1 MPSPI
6 AIRRKDAPFT
16 PPADFWSDFVE
27 RFWERGATTLRY
39 QAEQPLMTEAEA
51 LAIFLGLAERFRAGG
66 EADID
71 LYVENG
77 LLKSDIGRLLPA
89 AADRDIAAYQAR
101 VTDQLG
107 GRRFSLVTNS
117 VRRESREHLKRVKA
131 FTRGLIKLIGQDA
144 GWLGADIFL
153 SNTLKTAFG
162 VHRDSASNFSY
173 IVSGRKR
180 MLVWPCEVF
189 ACRRD
194 LRCAG
199 PKKNVFLDD
208 VNCEPYRDQAI
219 VLEGG
224 AGDMLY
230 WPASYWHVA
239 ESTGKPSLVFNVPI
253 YLNSAVNRMA
263 AEYYLRKLSVVSS
276 QLASPRTDH

>member
-1 MPSPI
+1 MSPP
-6 AIRRKDAPFT
+6 RRSQDAACA
-16 PPADFWSDFVE
+16 PPARFWARFVE
-27 RFWERGATTLRY
+27 KFWEREPTTFHY
-39 QAEQPLMTEAEA
+39 PAQQPLMTEAEA
-51 LAIFLGLAERFRAGG
+51 LAIFLGLAERFRSGG

-77 LLKSDIGRLLPA
+77 LLKSNVGRHLPA
-89 AADRDIAAYQAR
+89 AADRDLAGYQAR
-101 VTDQLG
+101 VSDQLD

-117 VRRESREHLKRVKA
+117 VRKESRQHFRRVKA
-131 FTRGLIKLIGQDA
+131 FTRGLFELAGKDC

-153 SNTLKTAFG
+153 SNTLQTAFG

-189 ACRRD
+189 ADRRD

-208 VNCEPYRDQAI
+208 INYEPYRRRAI

-224 AGDMLY
+224 PGEMLY
-230 WPASYWHVA
+230 WPASHWHVA
-239 ESTGKPSLVFNVPI
+239 ESTAQPSLVFNVPI
-253 YLNSAVNRMA
+253 YLHAAVNRMA
-263 AEYYLRKLSVVSS
+263 AEYYQRKLAMGQTFLS
-276 QLASPRTDH
+276 AEK

>member
-1 MPSPI
+1 MS
-6 AIRRKDAPFT
+6 ASVKLAAFT
-16 PPADFWSDFVE
+16 PPHDFWPQFIE
-27 RFWERGATTLRY
+27 QFWERRPTTLRY
-39 QAEQPLMTEAEA
+39 PADSPLMTEGEA
-51 LAIFLGLAERFRAGG
+51 LVVFKDLAAQFRAGQD
-66 EADID
+66 ADID

-77 LLKSDIGRLLPA
+77 LLKAGLGRLLPA
-89 AADRDIAAYQAR
+89 AADRDLSAYQAR

-117 VRRESREHLKRVKA
+117 VRSQSREHFRRVKA
-131 FTRGLIKLIGQDA
+131 FTRGLFALIGKEA

-153 SNTLKTAFG
+153 SNTLQTAFG
-162 VHRDSASNFSY
+162 VHRDSASNLSY

-180 MLVWPCEVF
+180 MLVWPQEVF
-189 ACRRD
+189 AGRRD

-208 VNCEPYRDQAI
+208 LDYEAYRERAI

-224 AGDMLY
+224 AGEMLY

-239 ESTGKPSLVFNVPI
+239 ESTGQPSLVFNVPV

-263 AEYYLRKLSVVSS
+263 AEYYQRR
-276 QLASPRTDH
+276 LAW

>member
-1 MPSPI
+1 MASSVI
-6 AIRRKDAPFT
+6 SKKVASFV
-16 PPADFWSDFVE
+16 PADSFWADFVDE
-27 RFWERGATTLRY
+27 SWEREATTFRY
-39 QAEQPLMTEAEA
+39 PAQQPLMTEDEA
-51 LAIFLGLAERFRAGG
+51 LAIFRGLAERFRGG
-66 EADID
+66 DEADVD

-77 LLKSDIGRLLPA
+77 LLKSDVGRHLPA
-89 AADRDIAAYQAR
+89 ADRSIADYQAR

-117 VRRESREHLKRVKA
+117 VRRESREHFRRIKA
-131 FTRGLIKLIGQDA
+131 FTRGLFARIGQDA

-180 MLVWPCEVF
+180 MLVWPYEAF
-189 ACRRD
+189 ADRRD
-194 LRCAG
+194 QRCAG
-199 PKKNVFLDD
+199 PLKNVFIDD
-208 VNCEPYRDQAI
+208 LHYEPYRSQAI

-239 ESTGKPSLVFNVPI
+239 ESTGQPSLVFNVPI
-253 YLNSAVNRMA
+253 YLNSAVYRMA
-263 AEYYLRKLSVVSS
+263 AEYYQRKLARLSDE
-276 QLASPRTDH
+276 R